1 LAFLLIAGIIAYLF
15 RSFKMLL
22 LALIPNII
30 PLLITAAI
38 MGFAQIPLK
47 PSTVLIFSIAFGISV
62 DFTIHFL
69 AKFRQEFLRHSWEIS
84 RTVEVSLQETGVSM
98 VYTAITLFFGF
109 IIFTA
114 SDFGGTINLGLLTS
128 ITLVVATFA
137 NLILL
142 PSLLISFEN
151 QLGRKALKE
160 SFLSLDEYDDIEI
173 EKLGLA
179 TKKSKSEE
187 VQGI

>member
-1 LAFLLIAGIIAYLF
+1 
-15 RSFKMLL
+15 
-22 LALIPNII
+22 
-30 PLLITAAI
+30 
-38 MGFAQIPLK
+38 
-47 PSTVLIFSIAFGISV
+47 
-62 DFTIHFL
+62 
-69 AKFRQEFLRHSWEIS
+69 
-84 RTVEVSLQETGVSM
+84 M